1 MNCLMDKI
9 KEYRDI
15 VLIVL
20 AVVGFAWYLRT
31 IDAKA
36 SEGMTMAQQQVQTN
50 KQQSDIN
57 AKLTAMVIE
66 SNTKLAVYLELMGFD
81 DDQARMW
88 SAMPR
93 SIPLDSLGK
102 PISMEP
108 WLEVREELQVGIRLM
123 VDDSATVMIDTLWD
137 FRRAKR

>member
-1 MNCLMDKI
+1 
-9 KEYRDI
+9 
-15 VLIVL
+15 
-20 AVVGFAWYLRT
+20 
-31 IDAKA
+31 
-36 SEGMTMAQQQVQTN
+36 
-50 KQQSDIN
+50 
-57 AKLTAMVIE
+57 MVIE